1 MLIIPAVDIRQGNC
15 VMLQQG
21 RIADETIY
29 SKDPVF
35 MAKLWKAKGAERLH
49 VVDLDGSFSGNQSNN
64 TIIGNICLSVD
75 MPVQIGGGIRS
86 MKRIDEIFML
96 GASYAILGTVAIYN
110 PDIVRQAIDKYGA
123 DKIIVAVDILEDK
136 VAIGGWKEITPVT
149 TTEMMDK
156 LKDMGVRE
164 IIYTDIS
171 KDGML
176 KGPNID
182 GLKKIAKS
190 SKMNVIASGGVT
202 TIDDVKKIA
211 KLEKYGVIGAIVGKA
226 LYTEDFKLEEAIRVL
241 NKK

>member
-1 MLIIPAVDIRQGNC
+1 MIIIPAVDIRQGNC
-15 VMLQQG
+15 VMLKQG
-21 RIADETIY
+21 KIADETIY

-49 VVDLDGSFSGNQSNN
+49 VVDLDGSFSGTQSNN
-64 TIIGNICLSVD
+64 QIIGNICLSVD
-75 MPVQIGGGIRS
+75 IPVEVGGGIRN
-86 MKRIDEIFML
+86 MKRIDDIFTL

-110 PDIVRQAIDKYGA
+110 PDMVRQAIEKYGPE
-123 DKIIVAVDILEDK
+123 KIIVALDVYEGKI
-136 VAIGGWKEITPVT
+136 AIGGWKEITPVT
-149 TTEMMDK
+149 TEEMLEK
-156 LKDMGVRE
+156 LKNMGVQE

-182 GLKKIAKS
+182 GLKRIAKA

-202 TIDDVKKIA
+202 TVDDVKKIA
-211 KLEKYGVIGAIVGKA
+211 KLEKYGVTGAIVGKA

>member
-1 MLIIPAVDIRQGNC
+1 MIIIPAVDIRQGNC
-15 VMLQQG
+15 VMLKQG
-21 RIADETIY
+21 KISDETIY

-64 TIIGNICLSVD
+64 QIIGNICLSVD
-75 MPVQIGGGIRS
+75 IPVEVGGGIRN
-86 MKRIDEIFML
+86 MKRIDDIFTL

-110 PDIVRQAIDKYGA
+110 PDVVRQAIEKYGP
-123 DKIIVAVDILEDK
+123 DKIIVALDVYEGKI
-136 VAIGGWKEITPVT
+136 AIGGWKEITPVT
-149 TTEMMDK
+149 TEEMLEK
-156 LKDMGVRE
+156 LKNMGVQE

-182 GLKKIAKS
+182 GLKRIAKA

-202 TIDDVKKIA
+202 TVEDVKKIA
-211 KLEKYGVIGAIVGKA
+211 KLEKYGETGAIVGKA

>member
-110 PDIVRQAIDKYGA
+110 PDVVRQAIDKYGA

-149 TTEMMDK
+149 ASEMIDK
-156 LKDMGVRE
+156 LKDMGVKE

-182 GLKKIAKS
+182 GLKDRKS
-190 SKMNVIASGGVT
+190 VV
-202 TIDDVKKIA
+202 
-211 KLEKYGVIGAIVGKA
+211 
-226 LYTEDFKLEEAIRVL
+226 
-241 NKK
+241 

>member
-21 RIADETIY
+21 KIADETIY

-64 TIIGNICLSVD
+64 AIIGNICLSVD

-86 MKRIDEIFML
+86 MKRIDEIFTL

-110 PDIVRQAIDKYGA
+110 PDVVRQAIDKYGSER
-123 DKIIVAVDILEDK
+123 IIVAVDIFEDK

-149 TTEMMDK
+149 TLEMIDK
-156 LKDMGVRE
+156 LKNMGVKE

-182 GLKKIAKS
+182 GLKKIAKA

-211 KLEKYGVIGAIVGKA
+211 KLEKIGVIGAIVGKA
-226 LYTEDFKLEEAIRVL
+226 LYTEDFKLEEAIRAL

>member
-1 MLIIPAVDIRQGNC
+1 MIIIPAVDIRQGNC
-15 VMLQQG
+15 VMLKQG
-21 RIADETIY
+21 KIADETIY

-64 TIIGNICLSVD
+64 QIIGNICLSVD
-75 MPVQIGGGIRS
+75 IPVEVGGGIRN
-86 MKRIDEIFML
+86 MKRINDIFTL

-110 PDIVRQAIDKYGA
+110 PDIVRQAIEKYGP
-123 DKIIVAVDILEDK
+123 DKIIV
-136 VAIGGWKEITPVT
+136 
-149 TTEMMDK
+149 EMIEK
-156 LKDMGVRE
+156 LKNMGVRE

-182 GLKKIAKS
+182 GLKKIAKTS
-190 SKMNVIASGGVT
+190 GMNVIASGGVT
-202 TIDDVKKIA
+202 TVDDVKKIA
-211 KLEKYGVIGAIVGKA
+211 KLEKYGVTGAIVGKA
-226 LYTEDFKLEEAIRVL
+226 LYTEDFKLEEAIRTL

>member
-110 PDIVRQAIDKYGA
+110 PDVVRQAIDKYGA

-149 TTEMMDK
+149 ASEMIDK
-156 LKDMGVRE
+156 LKDMGVKE

-202 TIDDVKKIA
+202 TIEDVKKIA
-211 KLEKYGVIGAIVGKA
+211 KLEKDGVIGAIVGKA
-226 LYTEDFKLEEAIRVL
+226 LYTEDFKLEEAIRAL

>member
-64 TIIGNICLSVD
+64 AIIGNICLSVD

-86 MKRIDEIFML
+86 MKRIDEIFTL

-149 TTEMMDK
+149 ASEMIEK
-156 LKDMGVRE
+156 LKDMGVKE

-182 GLKKIAKS
+182 GLKKIAKL

-211 KLEKYGVIGAIVGKA
+211 KLEKDGVIGAIVGKA

>member
-86 MKRIDEIFML
+86 IKRIDEIFML

-110 PDIVRQAIDKYGA
+110 PDVVRQAIDKYGA

-149 TTEMMDK
+149 ASEMIDK
-156 LKDMGVRE
+156 LKDMGVKE

-202 TIDDVKKIA
+202 TIEDVKKIA
-211 KLEKYGVIGAIVGKA
+211 KLEKDGVIGAIVGKA
-226 LYTEDFKLEEAIRVL
+226 LYTEDFKLEEAIRAL

>member
-21 RIADETIY
+21 KIADETIY

-86 MKRIDEIFML
+86 MKRIDEIFTL

-110 PDIVRQAIDKYGA
+110 PDVVRQAIDKYGSER
-123 DKIIVAVDILEDK
+123 IIVAVDIFEDK

-149 TTEMMDK
+149 TLEMIDK
-156 LKDMGVRE
+156 LKNMGVKE

-182 GLKKIAKS
+182 GLKKIAKA

-211 KLEKYGVIGAIVGKA
+211 KLEKIGVIGAIVGKA
-226 LYTEDFKLEEAIRVL
+226 LYTEDFKLEEAIRAL

>member
-1 MLIIPAVDIRQGNC
+1 MIIIPAVDIRQGNC
-15 VMLQQG
+15 VMLKQG
-21 RIADETIY
+21 KIADETIY

-64 TIIGNICLSVD
+64 QIIGNICLSVD
-75 MPVQIGGGIRS
+75 IPVEVGGGIRN
-86 MKRIDEIFML
+86 MKRIDDIFTL

-110 PDIVRQAIDKYGA
+110 PDIVRQAIEKYGSG
-123 DKIIVAVDILEDK
+123 KIIVALDVYEGKI
-136 VAIGGWKEITPVT
+136 AIGGWKEITPVT
-149 TTEMMDK
+149 TEEMIEK
-156 LKDMGVRE
+156 LKNMGVSE

-182 GLKKIAKS
+182 GLKRIAKA

-211 KLEKYGVIGAIVGKA
+211 KLEKYGVTGAIVGKA
-226 LYTEDFKLEEAIRVL
+226 LYTEDFKLEEAIRTL

>member
-1 MLIIPAVDIRQGNC
+1 MIIIPAVDIRQGNC
-15 VMLQQG
+15 VMLKQG
-21 RIADETIY
+21 KIADETIY

-64 TIIGNICLSVD
+64 QIIGNIRLSLD
-75 MPVQIGGGIRS
+75 IPVEVGGGIRN
-86 MKRIDEIFML
+86 MKRIDDIFTL

-110 PDIVRQAIDKYGA
+110 PDIVRQAIEKYGSE
-123 DKIIVAVDILEDK
+123 KIIVALDVYEGKI
-136 VAIGGWKEITPVT
+136 AIGGWKEITPVT
-149 TTEMMDK
+149 TEEMIEK
-156 LKDMGVRE
+156 LKNMGVSE

-182 GLKKIAKS
+182 GLKRIAKA

-211 KLEKYGVIGAIVGKA
+211 KLEKYGVTGAIVGKA

>member
-1 MLIIPAVDIRQGNC
+1 MIIIPAVDIRQGNC
-15 VMLQQG
+15 VMLKQG
-21 RIADETIY
+21 KIADETIY

-64 TIIGNICLSVD
+64 AIIGNICLSVD
-75 MPVQIGGGIRS
+75 MPVEVGGGIRS
-86 MKRIDEIFML
+86 MKRIDDIFTL

-110 PDIVRQAIDKYGA
+110 PDIVRKAIEKYGPE
-123 DKIIVAVDILEDK
+123 KIIVALDIYEDK

-149 TTEMMDK
+149 TDEMIEK
-156 LKDMGVRE
+156 LKEMGVRE
-164 IIYTDIS
+164 IIYTDSS

-176 KGPNID
+176 KGPNLD
-182 GLKKIAKS
+182 GLKKIAKT
-190 SKMNVIASGGVT
+190 SKMKVIASGGVT

-211 KLEKYGVIGAIVGKA
+211 KLEKYGVTGAIVGKA
-226 LYTEDFKLEEAIRVL
+226 LYTEDFKLEEAIRAL

>member
-1 MLIIPAVDIRQGNC
+1 MIVIPAVDIRQGNC
-15 VMLQQG
+15 VMLKQG
-21 RIADETIY
+21 KIADETIY

-64 TIIGNICLSVD
+64 QIIGNICLSVD
-75 MPVQIGGGIRS
+75 IPVEVGGGIRN
-86 MKRIDEIFML
+86 MKRIDDIFTL

-110 PDIVRQAIDKYGA
+110 SDIVRQAIEKYGS
-123 DKIIVAVDILEDK
+123 DRIIVALDVYEGKI
-136 VAIGGWKEITPVT
+136 AIGGWKEITPVT
-149 TTEMMDK
+149 TEEMIEK
-156 LKDMGVRE
+156 LKNMGVSE
-164 IIYTDIS
+164 IIYTDIA

-182 GLKKIAKS
+182 GLKKVAKA

-202 TIDDVKKIA
+202 TVEDVQKIA
-211 KLEKYGVIGAIVGKA
+211 KLEKYGVKGAIVGKA

>member
-110 PDIVRQAIDKYGA
+110 PDVVRQAIDKYGA
-123 DKIIVAVDILEDK
+123 DKIIVAVEDK

-149 TTEMMDK
+149 ASEMIDK
-156 LKDMGVRE
+156 LKDMGVKE

-202 TIDDVKKIA
+202 TIEDVKKIA
-211 KLEKYGVIGAIVGKA
+211 KLEKDGVIGAIVGKA
-226 LYTEDFKLEEAIRVL
+226 LYTEDFKLEEAIRAL

>member
-21 RIADETIY
+21 KIADETIY

-86 MKRIDEIFML
+86 MKRIDEIFTL

-110 PDIVRQAIDKYGA
+110 PDVVRQAIEKYGSER
-123 DKIIVAVDILEDK
+123 IIVAVDIFEDK

-149 TTEMMDK
+149 TLEMIDK
-156 LKDMGVRE
+156 LKNMGVKE

-182 GLKKIAKS
+182 GLKKIAKA

-211 KLEKYGVIGAIVGKA
+211 KLEKIGVIGAIVGKA
-226 LYTEDFKLEEAIRVL
+226 LYTEDFKLEEAIRAL

>member
-21 RIADETIY
+21 KIADETIY

-86 MKRIDEIFML
+86 MKRIDEIFTL

-110 PDIVRQAIDKYGA
+110 PDVVRQAIEKYGSER
-123 DKIIVAVDILEDK
+123 IIVAVDIFEDK

-149 TTEMMDK
+149 TLEMIDK
-156 LKDMGVRE
+156 LKNMGVKE

-182 GLKKIAKS
+182 GLKKIAKA

-211 KLEKYGVIGAIVGKA
+211 KLEKNGVIGAIVGKA
-226 LYTEDFKLEEAIRVL
+226 LYTEDFKLEEAIRAL

>member
-1 MLIIPAVDIRQGNC
+1 MIIIPAVDIRQGNC
-15 VMLQQG
+15 VMLKQG
-21 RIADETIY
+21 KISDETIY

-75 MPVQIGGGIRS
+75 IPVEVGGGIRN
-86 MKRIDEIFML
+86 MKRIDDIFTL

-110 PDIVRQAIDKYGA
+110 PDIVRQAIEKYGPK
-123 DKIIVAVDILEDK
+123 KIIVALDIYENK

-149 TTEMMDK
+149 TDEMIEK
-156 LKDMGVRE
+156 LKEMGVEE

-176 KGPNID
+176 KGPNIE
-182 GLKKIAKS
+182 GLKKIAKTS
-190 SKMNVIASGGVT
+190 NMKVIASGGVT
-202 TIDDVKKIA
+202 TIDDVTKIA
-211 KLEKYGVIGAIVGKA
+211 KLEKYGVTGAIVGKA

>member
-1 MLIIPAVDIRQGNC
+1 MIIIPAVDIRQGNC
-15 VMLQQG
+15 VMLKQG
-21 RIADETIY
+21 KIADETIY

-64 TIIGNICLSVD
+64 QIIGNICLSVD
-75 MPVQIGGGIRS
+75 IPVEVGGGIRN
-86 MKRIDEIFML
+86 MKRIDDIFTL

-110 PDIVRQAIDKYGA
+110 PDIVRQAIEKYGPK
-123 DKIIVAVDILEDK
+123 KIIVALDIYENK

-149 TTEMMDK
+149 TDEMIGK
-156 LKDMGVRE
+156 LKEMGVEE

-176 KGPNID
+176 KGPNIE
-182 GLKKIAKS
+182 GLKKIAKTS
-190 SKMNVIASGGVT
+190 NMKVIASGGVT
-202 TIDDVKKIA
+202 TIDDVTKIA
-211 KLEKYGVIGAIVGKA
+211 KLEKYGVTGAIVGKA
-226 LYTEDFKLEEAIRVL
+226 LYTEDFKLEEAIRTL

>member
-64 TIIGNICLSVD
+64 AIIGNICLSVD

-110 PDIVRQAIDKYGA
+110 PDVVRQAIDKYGA

-149 TTEMMDK
+149 ASEMIDK
-156 LKDMGVRE
+156 LKDMGVKE

-202 TIDDVKKIA
+202 TIEDVKKIA
-211 KLEKYGVIGAIVGKA
+211 KLEKDGVIGAIVGKA
-226 LYTEDFKLEEAIRVL
+226 LYTEDFKLEEAIRAL